1 MVELNEYRVRWS
13 GISGMPGVS
22 TFYSQG
28 TDVSLLKGKLATFY
42 GAVKGYIP
50 SGITITI
57 PSSGRVIESTTGAP
71 TAMWA
76 NGTDTAIA
84 CTGTGGVHAAGGAM
98 VRWETSMFVNNRR
111 LRGKT
116 FLVPL
121 VVAAYS
127 SDGTLDGPVL
137 TALQTAAGAVPGG
150 TSGLA
155 IWSRRWS
162 QWAVATTGT
171 VMDKAVVLRSRR
183 D

>member
-1 MVELNEYRVRWS
+1 
-13 GISGMPGVS
+13 MPGVS

-28 TDVSLLKGKLATFY
+28 TDVTVLKGRLATFY

-57 PSSGRVIESTTGAP
+57 PSSGRVIESTTGHP

-98 VRWETSMFVNNRR
+98 IRWNSSLFVNNRR

-121 VVAAYS
+121 TVSSYS
-127 SDGTLDGPVL
+127 SDGTLDSAAFGVL
-137 TALQTAAGAVPGG
+137 NTAAAAVPGG

-155 IWSRRWS
+155 IWSRKWG
-162 QWAVATTGT
+162 QWAAATTGEC
-171 VMDKAVVLRSRR
+171 VDKAVVLTSRR